1 MRTVFPGLVLV
12 LVFVFAVGCS
22 QNEGIQSDIHDG
34 RVSRDWR
41 SLVGIDSMQVYAS
54 VHILGQDMASA
65 GGRIEDQLT
74 QRLDTA
80 GIGITRTP
88 FVFNAGYVSVWI
100 DGYPATVGGDT
111 ANPHVFFSAIM
122 QLDRYTQI
130 RHTKELK
137 DEEPKLSLS
146 TTWKKFGAGSCPLD
160 SFEVYA
166 GRLVDIWTD
175 TLLTEHVKA
184 QK

>member
-1 MRTVFPGLVLV
+1 MRTVFSALVPILV
-12 LVFVFAVGCS
+12 ILLSPGCS
-22 QNEGIQSDIHDG
+22 DRELRSDIHDG
-34 RVSRDWR
+34 RVNRDWR
-41 SLVGIDSMQVYAS
+41 SLVGVDSMQVYAS
-54 VHILGQDMASA
+54 IHVLGHNMTESA
-65 GGRIEDQLT
+65 AGIEDHLKN
-74 QRLDTA
+74 RLETA

-88 FVFNAGYVSVWI
+88 FLFDAGYVSVWI

-111 ANPHVFFSAIM
+111 TNPHIFFSAIM

-130 RHTKELK
+130 RHAKELR

-175 TLLTEHVKA
+175 TLLTEFVTARK
-184 QK
+184 